1 MKAATIKEIKSAL
14 ETMSNDDLVSFNL
27 RLARYKK
34 ENKELLTYLLF
45 ESFDEIGYVSAIK
58 SEIDAGFNELK
69 DFSVY
74 IIKKKL
80 RKIIRL
86 ASKFIRYSSVDTTE
100 VEILIYLCQKI
111 NESKIPLEKSTV
123 LMNLY
128 LSLKK
133 KIITA
138 IDSMHEDLQYD
149 FNLQIK
155 KLV

>member
-14 ETMSNDDLVSFNL
+14 ESMSNDDLVSFSL

-45 ESFDEIGYVSAIK
+45 ESFDETSYVNAVK
-58 SEIDAGFNELK
+58 SEIDAGFKEINNY
-69 DFSVY
+69 SVF

-86 ASKFIRYSSVDTTE
+86 ASKFIRYSSVETTE

-111 NESKIPLEKSTV
+111 NESKIPLERSTA

-128 LSLKK
+128 SSLKK
-133 KIITA
+133 KIKVKY
-138 IDSMHEDLQYD
+138 SRG
-149 FNLQIK
+149 
-155 KLV
+155 V